1 MTLLVA
7 VCVCLGLALQSAPA
21 LAASDPLEAGK
32 DAYLAN
38 DFKRAYEI
46 LRPLAERGNPD
57 AQITLGIMFDY
68 GQGVAKDDAQ
78 ATEWYRKAAMQGMPA
93 VQHNL
98 GVKYFEGIGI
108 DKDYAEAARWW
119 RMAAKLG
126 FAESQYSLGEMYAYG
141 IGAPKQEDEAAGW
154 YRLAAEQ
161 GHALAQYRLGVLYAA
176 GRGVELDHAQAYRW
190 LEKAAAQ
197 GMPQA
202 QYQVGRFNED
212 GIGVQANPVAA
223 RKWYRQ
229 AVAQGYDKA
238 QRRLAALER
247 RERGEAVANP
257 AAAATPMAD
266 AADVAPAVVGANGG
280 QPNAN
285 LPAVTPASAVDAGRG
300 APHREDWI
308 HSQQP
313 QHFTLQLVTTSSEQ
327 SVLELLGRAGLG
339 AEAAYF
345 SRALNDHVGY
355 TAIFGV
361 FASRED
367 ALSALG
373 QLPAEIQKTKPWVR
387 SFAEVQALVR

>member
-7 VCVCLGLALQSAPA
+7 VCVCVGLALQSAPA
-21 LAASDPLEAGK
+21 LAATDPLEAGK
-32 DAYLAN
+32 NAYLAN

-46 LRPLAERGNPD
+46 LLPLAEQGNPD

-78 ATEWYRKAAMQGMPA
+78 ATGWYRKAAMQGMPA

-108 DKDYAEAARWW
+108 GKDYTEAARWW

-154 YRLAAEQ
+154 YRLAAGQ

-212 GIGVQANPVAA
+212 GIGVRADPVAA

-247 RERGEAVANP
+247 RERGEAAANSAAANP
-257 AAAATPMAD
+257 AAAAGPSPAPID
-266 AADVAPAVVGANGG
+266 AAGDQPIPPAS
-280 QPNAN
+280 
-285 LPAVTPASAVDAGRG
+285 TPAFASDASRG

-308 HSQQP
+308 HSQLP
-313 QHFTLQLVTTSSEQ
+313 QHFTLQLVTASSEQ
-327 SVLELLGRAGLG
+327 SVLDLLGRAGLG